1 MITAS
6 DALNSF
12 REKIRVRLTREG
24 NPVIAVALVREAV
37 GKYPSLGGR
46 GETMVNSKIMAV
58 LNSICILFLRHPC
71 TIHHSPHV
79 IVGLTQPS
87 WSWPPK
93 LPKHAHRYD
102 LVWPQRNLHR
112 RILDRKLL

>member
-12 REKIRVRLTREG
+12 REKIRVRWTREG
-24 NPVIAVALVREAV
+24 NPVLVVALVREAV

-46 GETMVNSKIMAV
+46 GETV
-58 LNSICILFLRHPC
+58 LNSICILFLRHAC

-79 IVGLTQPS
+79 IACLTQPS

-93 LPKHAHRYD
+93 LPKHPHR
-102 LVWPQRNLHR
+102 
-112 RILDRKLL
+112 